1 MMVLSSQ
8 SVLHTAYSAQIQGI
22 RSRALA
28 YRRQR
33 YIKCLTATAAAARQL
48 TDPKPFV
55 GLHRVDFTAEPGR
68 PLFSRAA
75 DKGAARMYSASL
87 RVTAISEEKLFMQLY
102 ADWFAFER
110 FPRPNIQ
117 NAAPNSDH
125 ECCSPCLRKGAKS
138 SAHPRHACLL
148 CLPCLKRRSSS
159 VPC

>member
-33 YIKCLTATAAAARQL
+33 YIECLSCGSGSRTTAQAEH

-55 GLHRVDFTAEPGR
+55 GLHRVDFTALPGR

-75 DKGAARMYSASL
+75 DKGPARMHSASL
-87 RVTAISEEKLFMQLY
+87 RVTAISEEKLFMQTGLHSS
-102 ADWFAFER
+102 DSH
-110 FPRPNIQ
+110 RPNIQ
-117 NAAPNSDH
+117 NAAPNSDAVLPAYGKAQNLRH
-125 ECCSPCLRKGAKS
+125 ILGMLAACFVCLA
-138 SAHPRHACLL
+138 
-148 CLPCLKRRSSS
+148 
-159 VPC
+159 